1 MGGVA
6 VLGAIALGAWWLFVR
21 KRKDKSGAAAG
32 VPASPNDNKEH
43 YQYYGSPQGGYYQ
56 SAPQDEP
63 REMDGGQTMIPHE
76 MDSTP
81 QRQQPNAWHELPA
94 DSVSRR

>member
-6 VLGAIALGAWWLFVR
+6 ALAAVALGAWWFMR
-21 KRKDKSGAAAG
+21 KRKGKSGAG
-32 VPASPNDNKEH
+32 GIPTSPNDNKEH
-43 YQYYGSPQGGYYQ
+43 YNYYGGPQGGYYQ
-56 SAPQDEP
+56 SAPQNEP

-94 DSVSRR
+94 ESIPHR